1 MKKRLIATLSTLGLM
16 AVIGASGVSASIPT
30 WEFVAGN
37 PACDEG
43 TKIEPVT
50 AGWHPLPDGGQIRI
64 TLHDTDLG
72 PTFDFLTSPS
82 ANFYVSSV
90 IVKGGPNALL
100 WTFNPPDNEGYGLH
114 APVNPKN
121 GKYYGLSH
129 LCFDSFKKT
138 TDNTK

>member
-1 MKKRLIATLSTLGLM
+1 VKKRLIATLSTLGLI
-16 AVIGASGVSASIPT
+16 AIIGASGVSASIAT

-37 PACDEG
+37 PPCEEG
-43 TKIEPVT
+43 TKIEPV
-50 AGWHPLPDGGQIRI
+50 APGWYPLPDGGQIRI
-64 TLHDTDLG
+64 TIHDTAAG
-72 PTFDFLTSPS
+72 QTFDFLTSPS

-100 WTFNPPDNEGYGLH
+100 WTFEPPDNEGYGLH

-121 GKYYGLSH
+121 EKYYGLSH

-138 TDNTK
+138 TDNQK